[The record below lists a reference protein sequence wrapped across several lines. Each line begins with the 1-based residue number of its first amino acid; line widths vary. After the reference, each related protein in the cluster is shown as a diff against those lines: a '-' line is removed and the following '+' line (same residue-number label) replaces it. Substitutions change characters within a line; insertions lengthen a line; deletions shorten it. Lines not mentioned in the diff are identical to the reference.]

1 MNRRGFLAATAG
13 TAALAL
19 PGIARSQDART
30 LRFIPQVDLPL
41 LDPVANSA
49 YITRN
54 HGFAVF
60 DTLFGQDSKF
70 APQPQMV
77 AGVTTGAD
85 GLLWRLTLR
94 DGLRFHDGTPVL
106 ARDCVASITRWGKRD
121 AFGQALMAATDEL
134 SADGDSVI
142 QFRLKRPFPL
152 LPAALGKVASNMCP
166 MMPERIAQTDPFGV
180 ITEAVGS
187 GPFRYLANERVPG
200 ARTVYAR
207 FEEYVPRP
215 GAAADWTAG
224 AKVAH
229 VDRVEWTVIADPSTA
244 AAALQSG
251 QVDWW
256 QEPAL
261 DLVPTLRRNAAI
273 QVFDLDPTGAPAMM
287 RFNHLTPPFNNAA
300 IRRALLG
307 AVDQAEFMEAVAGAE
322 RELWKAGTG
331 YFPSSSTMASGAGMA
346 ALTSRRDMAKVK
358 ADLAAAGYNGERT
371 VVMVATDLPALNA
384 LGLVGAD
391 MLKRAGMNV
400 DVQATDWGSVIQRR
414 ASKEPVEKGGWSVF
428 FTSFFGLD
436 QFTPATHL
444 GLRANGAAG
453 WFGWCNSP
461 PLEALRE
468 EWLRA
473 PDLAAQ
479 QAIAA
484 KIQVQAFQDVPY
496 LPLGEY
502 PDTDRDTEGGHGR
515 AARPAAVLG
524 VAEGVMP
531 RPPGGQA
538 MPAAW

>member
-13 TAALAL
+13 TAALAM
-19 PGIARSQDART
+19 PRVARSQDART

-60 DTLFGQDSKF
+60 DTLFGQDSSF

-77 AGVTTGAD
+77 DGVTTSAD

-94 DGLRFHDGTPVL
+94 PGLRFHDRTPVL
-106 ARDCVASITRWGKRD
+106 ARDCVASIARWGKRD
-121 AFGQALMAATDEL
+121 AFGQALMAATDEV
-134 SADGDSVI
+134 SADGDTVI

-207 FEEYVPRP
+207 FDGYVPRP
-215 GAAADWTAG
+215 GGTADWTAG
-224 AKVAH
+224 PKVAH
-229 VDRVEWTVIADPSTA
+229 VDRVEWTVIADASTA

-261 DLVPTLRRNAAI
+261 DLVPTLRRNASI
-273 QVFDLDPTGAPAMM
+273 RVFDLDPTGAPAMM
-287 RFNHLTPPFNNAA
+287 RFNHLNPPFNNAA

-307 AVDQAEFMEAVAGAE
+307 AVDQAEFMQAVAGAE

-331 YFPSSSTMASGAGMA
+331 YFPSTSTMANGAGMA
-346 ALTSRRDMAKVK
+346 ALTGKRDMAKVK

-453 WFGWCNSP
+453 WFGWCSSP
-461 PLEALRE
+461 PMEALRE

-484 KIQVQAFQDVPY
+484 RIQEQAFQDVPY

-502 PDTDRDTEGGHGR
+502 LIPTATRKEVTG
-515 AARPAAVLG
+515 VLRG
-524 VAEGVMP
+524 LPLFWGLQKA
-531 RPPGGQA
+531 
-538 MPAAW
+538 

>member
-13 TAALAL
+13 TAVLAM
-19 PGIARSQDART
+19 PRIARSQDART
-30 LRFIPQVDLPL
+30 LRFVPQVDLPL

-60 DTLFGQDSKF
+60 DTLFGQDSSF

-77 AGVTTGAD
+77 GGVTTGAD

-106 ARDCVASITRWGKRD
+106 SRDCVASIARWGKRD
-121 AFGQALMAATDEL
+121 AFGQALMTATDEL
-134 SADGDSVI
+134 SADGDTVI

-166 MMPERIAQTDPFGV
+166 MMPERIALTDPFGV

-187 GPFRYLANERVPG
+187 GPFRYLADERVPG

-207 FEEYVPRP
+207 FDGYVPRP
-215 GAAADWTAG
+215 GGTADWTAG
-224 AKVAH
+224 PKVAH
-229 VDRVEWTVIADPSTA
+229 VDRVEWTVIADASTA
-244 AAALQSG
+244 AAALQAG

-287 RFNHLTPPFNNAA
+287 RFNHLNPPFNNAA

-331 YFPSSSTMASGAGMA
+331 YFPSTSTMASGAGMA
-346 ALTSRRDMAKVK
+346 ALTGRRDMAKVK

-453 WFGWCNSP
+453 WFGWCSSP

-473 PDLAAQ
+473 PNLAAQ

-484 KIQVQAFQDVPY
+484 KIQEQAFQDVPY

-502 PDTDRDTEGGHGR
+502 LIPTATRKEVTG
-515 AARPAAVLG
+515 VLRG
-524 VAEGVMP
+524 LPLFWGLQKA
-531 RPPGGQA
+531 
-538 MPAAW
+538 